1 MKKLVSLVLAL
12 LMVLLCTVAMADDDF
27 GKKDPASYNATLTFM
42 VQSTGQPNYMIQE
55 FNKVYPN
62 IKIELIEVPSAE
74 LQEKIITTAMSGVDV
89 PDLFACRTQFVKA
102 LVNAGDRIY
111 LDLNSLGDSTEW
123 TKELETYVVNVG
135 TDATGALRSVAW
147 QCPVGGVYYRRS
159 LAKEYFGTDDPT
171 EIAKL
176 FADTATILNTAE
188 TLKQKSEGKVKL
200 FGDAAQDINYL
211 LNTNAGGFLKDNVL
225 NTGDG
230 IREIYE
236 LTKTFYDND
245 YCLKLRNDP
254 TALNAAILA
263 DQVFAYCLPTWGL
276 NYSIMPNFPDQ
287 AGDWAVCEGPYPF
300 VGGGSWFGI
309 SSQSDNVE
317 EAYVFIKYVLSDP
330 DFQLSYA
337 SNFGDYTSNRV
348 THATVSAM
356 TEEEAA
362 GFAPFQYLNGQNAY
376 AYWTSQLEK
385 GVNSD
390 AFSPYDEYFNN
401 YLLSSVVSYATNLQT
416 LDEAIATFQSDCQS
430 YAPDIQIQ

>member
-1 MKKLVSLVLAL
+1 MKKLVSLFLALMMALSCTAVLAEG
-12 LMVLLCTVAMADDDF
+12 F
-27 GKKDPASYNATLTFM
+27 GEKDPESYNATLTFM

-62 IKIELIEVPSAE
+62 IKIELIEVPSTE
-74 LQEKIITTAMSGVDV
+74 LQEKIITTAMSGSDV

-102 LVNAGDRIY
+102 LVKAGDNIY
-111 LDLNSLGDSTEW
+111 LDLNTLGDSSW
-123 TKELETYVVNVG
+123 TAELEDYVVNVG
-135 TDATGALRSVAW
+135 TAEDGSLRALAW

-159 LAKEYFGTDDPT
+159 LAKEYFGTDDPA
-171 EIAKL
+171 EIQML
-176 FADTATILNTAE
+176 FADTATILQTAE
-188 TLKQKSEGKVKL
+188 TLKQKTDGKVKL

-225 NTGDG
+225 NTSDG
-230 IREIYE
+230 IKEIYE

-245 YCLKLRNDP
+245 YCLKIRNDA
-254 TALNAAILA
+254 TALNAAILN
-263 DQVFAYCLPTWGL
+263 DEVFAYCLPTWGL

-287 AGDWAVCEGPYPF
+287 ANDWAVCEGPYPF

-317 EAYVFIKYVLSDP
+317 EAYVFIKYVLTDP

-337 SNFGDYTSNRV
+337 SNFGDYTSNKT

-385 GVNSD
+385 GINSD
-390 AFSPYDEYFNN
+390 AFSPYDEYFTT
-401 YLLSSVVSYATNLQT
+401 YLLASVMSYATGLQT

-430 YAPDIQIQ
+430 YAPEIQLQ